1 VGHRGVRRRIIVAT
15 VIVATLVL
23 GALLVRHLFLNDS
36 STALD
41 AKEAL
46 DRFRDQTTVVAVDAT
61 RPAAAASSTSVSRV
75 ATTAQPGV
83 YRYTTAGVEQID
95 VLGGTQH
102 DYPAETTITVTPS
115 GCGVQLRWDLLRE
128 RYEEFHLCGTTD
140 GIVLQPT
147 GAFYHEFFQHG
158 MREEMRCDRPV
169 GVVPFEEGE
178 GPGQQL
184 ACTLDDRAWAPV
196 WKVMERTIVHV
207 ADVDVKAVHVQMT
220 IDDNDEYWEHTVS
233 DWWFDEHGL
242 PVKMTTLKES
252 KSSSDLVGD
261 VVYTERYSVELASFT
276 PLQ

>member
-1 VGHRGVRRRIIVAT
+1 MGRRGVRRRIIVAT
-15 VIVATLVL
+15 VIVAALVL
-23 GALLVRHLFLNDS
+23 GALLVRHLFLNDTTS
-36 STALD
+36 GVDTN
-41 AKEAL
+41 EAL
-46 DRFRDQTTVVAVDAT
+46 ERFHDQTTVAT
-61 RPAAAASSTSVSRV
+61 SSPAAAASSTSVAV
-75 ATTAQPGV
+75 AATTPQPGV
-83 YRYTTAGVEQID
+83 YRYVTAGVEHID

-115 GCGVQLRWDLLRE
+115 GCGVQLRWDLLHE
-128 RYEEFHLCGTTD
+128 RYEEYHLCGTAD

-169 GVVPFEEGE
+169 VLVPTAARE
-178 GPGQQL
+178 GPGQEL
-184 ACTLDDRAWAPV
+184 ACLLDDRPWAPT
-196 WKVMERTIVHV
+196 WKVMERTTVHV
-207 ADVDVKAVHVQMT
+207 AGDDVEAVHVQMT
-220 IDDNDEYWEHTVS
+220 VNNNTEYFEHTVS
-233 DWWFDEHGL
+233 DWWFDAHGL